1 MFIIV
6 FQLLLILIS
15 HCIKLSP
22 IISPYIYR
30 YIYIYIR
37 IYIYIEYIYI
47 LCIFYVYYIYMYIL
61 YVSYICILYVY
72 HIWILYMYIVYVYII
87 YIYSVYI
94 YINPMISDDLPLTTI
109 LWAGTV
115 RHPRWCLRLR
125 IPWNFGQFLE
135 VPWALFCFAWV
146 RVGFQK
152 RGILA
157 WKIYIYSSYIYIIIE
172 G

>member
-1 MFIIV
+1 M
-6 FQLLLILIS
+6 
-15 HCIKLSP
+15 
-22 IISPYIYR
+22 YI
-30 YIYIYIR
+30 IYI
-37 IYIYIEYIYI
+37 
-47 LCIFYVYYIYMYIL
+47 CVYF
-61 YVSYICILYVY
+61 IC
-72 HIWILYMYIVYVYII
+72 ILYMYIIRISYMDTVYVYCICIYNI
-87 YIYSVYI
+87 YIYIQCI

-157 WKIYIYSSYIYIIIE
+157 WKIYIYIVVIYIYYNRRVAKISTDIDKWWLSYQPSNSGEVYGDFSVKYVGDDSWLCLVIVD
-172 G
+172 GL